1 MIGSTAVVIDSASY
15 LPRHVREQF
24 GMLVVPMTVVIDGVR
39 YAEFVDVDSVTFYER
54 LATGAQVSTSQPSPG
69 EFLDAY
75 ERARA
80 LGAERIVSIHI
91 GSAYSGTVN
100 SARLAAELSR
110 IPVHII
116 DTGQASFIEGL
127 CAWEACE
134 ALALGASSAE
144 AEAVALRASRAAGN
158 VFIVRGLEL
167 MKRGGRLQLAEG
179 EPVPG
184 VPVLALDGDG
194 VRPISMA
201 SDVGDAMDAMVGYLQ
216 AALNANPGKEFR
228 VGISN
233 GAADELAAILKARV
247 CELPRVT
254 EVVPYEVGPAV
265 GVHTGPG
272 CTGIVFLPRP
282 VAADR

>member
-1 MIGSTAVVIDSASY
+1 MIGSTAVVIDSESY

-54 LATGAQVSTSQPSPG
+54 LAAGAQVSTSQPSPG

-75 ERARA
+75 ERAKA
-80 LGAERIVSIHI
+80 LGAARIVSIHI

-100 SARLAAELSR
+100 SARIAAQTST

-134 ALALGASSAE
+134 ALDSGASIAE
-144 AEAVALRASRAAGN
+144 AEAVALAASRAAGN

-167 MKRGGRLQLAEG
+167 MKRGGRLKPANG
-179 EPVPG
+179 EPSSG
-184 VPVLALDGDG
+184 VPVLALNATGASP
-194 VRPISMA
+194 VSMA
-201 SDVGDAMDAMVGYLQ
+201 TDIEGAMDAMVGYLQ
-216 AALNANPGKEFR
+216 EALDANPGKSFR

-233 GAADELAAILKARV
+233 GAANDLAAILEARV
-247 CELPRVT
+247 RSLPQVT
-254 EVVPYEVGPAV
+254 ELVPYEVGPAV

-282 VAADR
+282 AAADR